1 LITSPPTFATGSGG
15 WINKG
20 PPRPKDQ
27 ENFTDPESGIM
38 KSGGGFDQC
47 DNFPARQLGE
57 QHRDNEFL
65 LPFYERIVK

>member
-1 LITSPPTFATGSGG
+1 
-15 WINKG
+15 
-20 PPRPKDQ
+20 
-27 ENFTDPESGIM
+27 M